1 MADMLAEL
9 EAEIVN
15 VPAQGIAKVRYTHD
29 AMIDFIIAQPT
40 ISQNALAAKFGY
52 TPAWISQIISS
63 DAFQSRLAARRDEL
77 VDPEII
83 ASVKLNFEALV
94 LRSQALLLEK
104 LNRPAEAIPDNLVL
118 RTLEA
123 ASRAAGYGAKDT
135 SINVTVN
142 QVENHLELL
151 GENLTRL
158 LQRKKAE
165 LIPTD
170 Q

>member
-1 MADMLAEL
+1 MAADLLSEL
-9 EAEIVN
+9 ESEIAHT
-15 VPAQGIAKVRYTHD
+15 PAQPIAKVSYTHD

-40 ISQNALAAKFGY
+40 ISQGQLAAKFGY

-94 LRSQALLLEK
+94 RRSQELLLAK
-104 LNRPAEAIPDNLVL
+104 LNRRAEEVPDNLVL

-135 SINVTVN
+135 SINLTVN
-142 QVENHLELL
+142 QVENHLEVL
-151 GENLTRL
+151 GENLTKL
-158 LQRKKAE
+158 LQRKKSE
-165 LIPTD
+165 VIE